1 MYKIGHRENA
11 CVQNRSP
18 EVRAYVAIDYATME
32 E

>member
-1 MYKIGHRENA
+1 MYKVGHQEKV

-18 EVRAYVAIDYATME
+18 EVRAYVAIEYATME